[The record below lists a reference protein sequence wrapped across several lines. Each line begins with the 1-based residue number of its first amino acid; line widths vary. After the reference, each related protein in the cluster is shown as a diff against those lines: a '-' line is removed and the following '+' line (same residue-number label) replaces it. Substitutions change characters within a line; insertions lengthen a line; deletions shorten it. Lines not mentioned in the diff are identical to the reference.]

1 MTQSSRKTGS
11 AEWVRVTGEGADMQL
26 VSVMIFPD

>member
-1 MTQSSRKTGS
+1 MTQSSRKTES
-11 AEWVRVTGEGADMQL
+11 AEWVRVTWGEADMQL